1 MPDMGEN
8 IPLFNMT
15 GSAVE
20 TARCYSHTAMA
31 TLFQIYV
38 IHPETSYGEQAAWDA
53 FDKVDQLE
61 QEFSRF
67 LPNSDISRINALP
80 KNGTISISV
89 DTFACLQVCK
99 QLYEMTFGAFDITIG
114 NLYEIWL
121 DDDKSLK
128 NPSMRDI
135 NEAKDSTGMQY
146 IRLDSR
152 NLNLTN
158 LGHNI
163 HLDLGGVG
171 KGFALDRIK
180 DVLQDWEIKTA
191 LIHAGYSSVL
201 ALGKPFQLDG
211 WPVTISDPRD
221 GANLLATLFLKNIAL
236 SGSGIIKGRHI
247 IDPEEGKPVNNRI
260 AAWTR
265 GDTAAICDG
274 ASTALMVMNDE
285 EIERFHNSHP
295 EISFLLCNRKNR
307 VNSKSPL
314 SEIKNYSFLDDSIQ
328 Q

>member
-1 MPDMGEN
+1 MPDRGEN

-15 GSAVE
+15 GGAVE

-38 IHPETSYGEQAAWDA
+38 IHPETSYAEQAAWDA

-80 KNGTISISV
+80 KNGSISISV
-89 DTFACLQVCK
+89 DTYACLQVCK
-99 QLYEMTFGAFDITIG
+99 QLYEITFGAFDITIG
-114 NLYEIWL
+114 NLYELWL

-128 NPSMRDI
+128 NPSTRDI
-135 NEAKDSTGMQY
+135 KAAQDSTGMHH

-152 NLNLTN
+152 NLNLSK

-163 HLDLGGVG
+163 NLDLGGVG

-211 WPVTISDPRD
+211 WPVTISDPL
-221 GANLLATLFLKNIAL
+221 GGTKVLTTLFLKHIAL

-247 IDPEEGKPVNNRI
+247 IDPEEGKPVHNRI

-274 ASTALMVMNDE
+274 LSTALMVMNDA
-285 EIERFHNSHP
+285 EIERFHNTHP
-295 EISFLLCNRKNR
+295 KISLLLCNRSDQEKD
-307 VNSKSPL
+307 KPPF
-314 SEIKNYSFLDDSIQ
+314 SEIKDYGFFSESTHQ
-328 Q
+328 